1 MYIVNYLSDVRM
13 ARALYTLHVEVD
25 VRSRRLW
32 IILFAT
38 GLSMETLGFTSSD
51 FRWDFYPNVAGKTAT
66 TYKSIKTGVWRYHQT
81 YKKCL

>member
-13 ARALYTLHVEVD
+13 PRALYTLHVEVD

-38 GLSMETLGFTSSD
+38 GLSTETLGFTSLD
-51 FRWDFYPNVAGKTAT
+51 FR
-66 TYKSIKTGVWRYHQT
+66 
-81 YKKCL
+81 

>member
-13 ARALYTLHVEVD
+13 PRALYTLHVEVD

-38 GLSMETLGFTSSD
+38 GLSTETLGFTSLD
-51 FRWDFYPNVAGKTAT
+51 FRWDVRGRQNCYTFLYFFDLLV
-66 TYKSIKTGVWRYHQT
+66 
-81 YKKCL
+81 